1 MSSPLLIEPGAKYF
15 LSENLKKCHNQ
26 RITKNIIFMNIS
38 LLLFFLL
45 IVAFYLIYKKK
56 NKETDEMKE
65 KKRLEVQNYLLN
77 KVHRVIRVEEKHR
90 NDMITN
96 LPKFESDYE
105 LLHEKFYNV

>member
-15 LSENLKKCHNQ
+15 LSENLKKCHEQ
-26 RITKNIIFMNIS
+26 RIYRNTIFMNLS
-38 LLLFFLL
+38 MLLLFIFVV
-45 IVAFYLIYKKK
+45 IFYLIYKKK

-65 KKRLEVQNYLLN
+65 EKKLQIQNYLLN

-90 NDMITN
+90 NNMITN